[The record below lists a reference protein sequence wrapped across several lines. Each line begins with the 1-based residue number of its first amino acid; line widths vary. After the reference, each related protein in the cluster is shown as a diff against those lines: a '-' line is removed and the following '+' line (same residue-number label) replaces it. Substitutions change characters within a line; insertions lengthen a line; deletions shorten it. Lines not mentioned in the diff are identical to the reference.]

1 MEAARVGE
9 AMAAEET
16 AVEMAVVATVEV
28 EVEAATAVAM
38 VAEEMEAATAVAEM
52 AVAEAALVAAA
63 CKAPSR
69 RQTAG
74 SCLCSPPSSMSLR
87 TFPPRYRYQSGRRI
101 ACRVT
106 PGLRSA

>member
-1 MEAARVGE
+1 MVAEEMEAAR
-9 AMAAEET
+9 AE
-16 AVEMAVVATVEV
+16 EMAVAVKEAGTVA
-28 EVEAATAVAM
+28 AATAVAM
-38 VAEEMEAATAVAEM
+38 VAAAMAAATVVAEM

-69 RQTAG
+69 RQMAG
-74 SCLCSPPSSMSLR
+74 SCQCSPPSSMSLR
-87 TFPPRYRYQSGRRI
+87 TFPPRYRYQSGRRT